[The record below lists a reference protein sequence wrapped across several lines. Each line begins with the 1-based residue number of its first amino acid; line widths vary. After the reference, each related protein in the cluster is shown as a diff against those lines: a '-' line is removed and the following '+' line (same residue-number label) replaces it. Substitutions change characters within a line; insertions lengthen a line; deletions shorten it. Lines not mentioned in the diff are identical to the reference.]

1 MSHTDVRR
9 LTGTLLFGLGL
20 AGVVALLLSL
30 PAIWLVWEASESRAR
45 AALVANANAARVQT
59 ALSDV
64 FARFDRAT
72 ASIQAQDLRGD
83 AVSLTGR
90 LLRAEPLVQPA
101 AGLIVVNNRGAQVA
115 STLVG
120 AAPITA
126 PAWWYRTHPLPAIRE
141 AAVLGCGVSPVDPP
155 GWMLVRDI
163 EGTPDGIAGQVASSL
178 PAAALRTLV
187 AQGGNAVDYV
197 LADADGCVL
206 LRADA
211 VTRSPVPAA
220 PLIRLY
226 QALLPARLL
235 MPEPAV
241 STIKAGNLTWTGTI
255 DPDGALFAR
264 AAEIDQHGRIV
275 LILVATLS
283 GLTLLTMIARPR
295 KTVAAPPTAETTS
308 QEMDDLRGKLRG
320 MTGERDRV
328 LAAIGHDVRTPM
340 NSILGICALLL
351 DGDLDEGQRKW
362 LWRIRASCE
371 ALLAMLNGMLEIAAA
386 GVDAA
391 EIHREPID
399 VASLVEE
406 VGEVL
411 RPQAEDKGLDLIVA
425 VDSSVLGVWNT
436 DSTRLRQVL
445 FNLGGNAIKYT
456 SDGSVEI
463 KALTERDAA
472 GHELLRLAV
481 ADTGLGIAEEE
492 REVIFERFRRGRDEV
507 SRGQEGLGLGLALC
521 REIATLLGGTLS
533 LEGGKEGG
541 SVFTFEI
548 PIERGQ
554 SSLAFNGPLA
564 GRTALVVGLSEG
576 VRRRV
581 ASHLEGIGFEVET
594 ASDGFMAIGLAERM
608 AYRHGT
614 LDLMVV
620 DAALVGLS
628 ADALL
633 ARLKASRPLEHMR
646 AVLVTNGQ
654 EPIQGADA
662 TVPHPVEARD
672 LDHTVAGLFGARTSL
687 QEIDP
692 RAPPTLRARILVV
705 EDNRIAQALA
715 VDQLNKAGFS
725 TFTASNGREAIEAAQ
740 RGGFDVILMDVQMP
754 EIDGIEAA
762 RTIRSGEVGHRVPII
777 GMTAHTGSGVR
788 ERCLDAG
795 MDLVL
800 HKPMDF
806 ASLPLR
812 LREVV
817 AAATEF
823 EHDDAAAP
831 QNTLEIADEYLELLL
846 AEVGVKRTRT
856 YVIAFLADTAVHVAM
871 MARLVQDAEW
881 DDLARL
887 AHSLSGIAA
896 AVGAIALADGMLLLE
911 DAARL
916 NKQAQAEAALAD
928 VRQTWERTSIML
940 RPRLEALVSGRDG
953 GGTKWAA

>member
-1 MSHTDVRR
+1 MRHTDLRR

-20 AGVVALLLSL
+20 AGFIALLVSL
-30 PAIWLVWEASESRAR
+30 PAIWLVWEAGESHAR
-45 AALVANANAARVQT
+45 AALVANADAARVQT

-141 AAVLGCGVSPVDPP
+141 AAVLGCGVAPVDAP

-206 LRADA
+206 LRAGA
-211 VTRSPVPAA
+211 ETRSPVPAA
-220 PLIRLY
+220 ILIRLY

-235 MPEPAV
+235 IPEPIVA
-241 STIKAGNLTWTGTI
+241 TIKAGNLTWTGTI
-255 DPDGALFAR
+255 DPDGALVAR
-264 AAEIDQHGRIV
+264 AAEIDEHGRIV
-275 LILVATLS
+275 LILLATLS
-283 GLTLLTMIARPR
+283 GLTLLTLIARPGR
-295 KTVAAPPTAETTS
+295 TVAAPPEAETTS
-308 QEMDDLRGKLRG
+308 QEMVDLREKLDG

-340 NSILGICALLL
+340 TSIQGICALLL
-351 DGDLDEGQRKW
+351 DGDVDEGQRKW

-371 ALLAMLNGMLEIAAA
+371 ALLVMLNGMLEIAAA
-386 GVDAA
+386 GMDAA

-399 VASLVEE
+399 VASLAQE

-425 VDSSVLGVWNT
+425 VDQSVLGVWNT
-436 DSTRLRQVL
+436 DPTRLRQVL

-456 SDGSVEI
+456 NDGSVEI
-463 KALTERDAA
+463 NALTERDAA
-472 GHELLRLAV
+472 GHELLRLTV
-481 ADTGLGIAEEE
+481 VDTGPGIAEDE

-533 LEGGKEGG
+533 LESGKDG

-554 SSLAFNGPLA
+554 SSLAFDGPLA

-576 VRRRV
+576 VRRGV

-620 DAALVGLS
+620 DAALAGLP

-646 AVLVTNGQ
+646 AILVTNGQ

-662 TVPHPVEARD
+662 TVAHPVEARD
-672 LDHTVAGLFGARTSL
+672 LDHAVAGLFGGRTTL
-687 QEIDP
+687 REIDP
-692 RAPPTLRARILVV
+692 RAPAAPRPRILVV

-715 VDQLNKAGFS
+715 VDQLNRAGFS
-725 TFTASNGREAIEAAQ
+725 TFTASNGREAIEAAR

-754 EIDGIEAA
+754 EIDGIEAT
-762 RTIRSGEVGHRVPII
+762 RTIRSGEVGHRIPII

-788 ERCLDAG
+788 ERCLEAG

-800 HKPMDF
+800 DKPVDF

-812 LREVV
+812 LREVAA
-817 AAATEF
+817 AAATQF

-831 QNTLEIADEYLELLL
+831 RNTLEIADEYLELLL

-896 AVGAIALADGMLLLE
+896 ALGAIALADGMLMLE

-928 VRQTWERTSIML
+928 VRQTWERTRITL
-940 RPRLEALVSGRDG
+940 RPRFEALVSGRDG
-953 GGTKWAA
+953 GGTKRAA